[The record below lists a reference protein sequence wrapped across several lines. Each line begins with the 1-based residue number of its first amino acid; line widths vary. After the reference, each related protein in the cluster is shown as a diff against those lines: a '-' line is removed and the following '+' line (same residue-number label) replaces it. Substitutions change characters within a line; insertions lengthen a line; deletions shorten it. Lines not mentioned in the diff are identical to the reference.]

1 VVFGLIP
8 RGLPGLVF
16 ATTALSAG
24 VISSSQYSALVL
36 MVTGTTVL
44 GLVLLERRLLA
55 LPPGAEAT

>member
-1 VVFGLIP
+1 
-8 RGLPGLVF
+8 
-16 ATTALSAG
+16 

>member
-1 VVFGLIP
+1 
-8 RGLPGLVF
+8 VF